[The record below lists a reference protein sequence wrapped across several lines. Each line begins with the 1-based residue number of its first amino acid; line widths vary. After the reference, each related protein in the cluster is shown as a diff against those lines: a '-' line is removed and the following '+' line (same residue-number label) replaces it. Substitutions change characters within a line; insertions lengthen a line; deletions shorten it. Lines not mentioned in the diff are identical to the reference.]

1 MRSLTI
7 GEVAKATGVGVET
20 LRFYERMRL
29 IAEPPRRPSGYRAY
43 PETAVDRIVFI
54 RHAKELG
61 FSLKEIRDLMSLRV
75 ARTASCAGVKRRT
88 EDKIR
93 DIESKI
99 RRLQGW
105 RRTLRKLAEACDERR
120 PTSECPILGA
130 IEQGGSR

>member
-1 MRSLTI
+1 MTSLTI
-7 GEVAKATGVGVET
+7 GEFAKRAGVGVET

-61 FSLKEIRDLMSLRV
+61 FSLKEIRDLLSLRV
-75 ARTASCAGVKRRT
+75 ARNANCAGVKRRT

-99 RRLQGW
+99 CRLQGW

>member
-7 GEVAKATGVGVET
+7 GEVARAAGVGVET
-20 LRFYERMRL
+20 LRFYERKRL

-61 FSLKEIRDLMSLRV
+61 FSLEEIRDLLSLRV
-75 ARTASCAGVKRRT
+75 ARNASCAGVKRRT
-88 EDKIR
+88 EDKIS

-99 RRLQGW
+99 RRLQRW
-105 RRTLRKLAEACDERR
+105 RHTLRKLAEACDERR

>member
-7 GEVAKATGVGVET
+7 GEVARAAGVGVET
-20 LRFYERMRL
+20 LRFYERKRL

-61 FSLKEIRDLMSLRV
+61 FSLKEIRDLLSLRV
-75 ARTASCAGVKRRT
+75 ARNASCAGVKRRT

-99 RRLQGW
+99 RRLQRW

>member
-1 MRSLTI
+1 MPAFTI
-7 GEVAKATGVGVET
+7 GEVAKAAGVGVET
-20 LRFYERMRL
+20 VRFYERKGL
-29 IAEPPRRPSGYRAY
+29 IPDPPRRPSGYRAY
-43 PETAVDRIVFI
+43 PKAVVDRIVFI

-61 FSLKEIRDLMSLRV
+61 FSLKEIGDLLSLRV
-75 ARTASCAGVKRRT
+75 ARNANCARVKRRT

-99 RRLQGW
+99 RRLQRW

>member
-7 GEVAKATGVGVET
+7 GEVARAAGVGVET
-20 LRFYERMRL
+20 LRFYERKRL
-29 IAEPPRRPSGYRAY
+29 IAAPPRRPSGYRAY

-61 FSLKEIRDLMSLRV
+61 FSLKEIRDLLSLRV
-75 ARTASCAGVKRRT
+75 ARNASCAGVKRRT

-99 RRLQGW
+99 RRLQRW
-105 RRTLRKLAEACDERR
+105 RRSLRKLAEACDERR

-130 IEQGGSR
+130 IDQGGSR